1 MQKIKK
7 IEVSLR
13 ESKSK
18 AQQAENL
25 LSKKEKELDLL
36 KAADEKRRAADEAY
50 TIRDRQTFENHF
62 GHKARPSEEKY
73 VIFLRMYENQAEKM
87 RKELQQLRDQV
98 AQMDESGNGNSVRKS
113 NFNHHAEG
121 SQVNLERIAELEQ
134 VNSELK
140 RTLQDNAQDFKDLLG
155 QLDALRHD
163 VQGKDA
169 QIRDL

>member
-87 RKELQQLRDQV
+87 RKEL
-98 AQMDESGNGNSVRKS
+98 
-113 NFNHHAEG
+113 
-121 SQVNLERIAELEQ
+121 
-134 VNSELK
+134 
-140 RTLQDNAQDFKDLLG
+140 
-155 QLDALRHD
+155 
-163 VQGKDA
+163 
-169 QIRDL
+169 